1 MKQNFTAI
9 AMMLT
14 AVSASPQEVKVAEP
28 EFINSYCILTSD
40 STFAALP
47 KESGTI
53 GKHEN
58 KVKKWSKWIG
68 GAADIVGAGG
78 MIGAATAGSVGGVIN
93 GVRVMGGAAG
103 VASAAGT
110 VSGLAGSSGMDII
123 FKGGHSSYSVNADGN
138 NVRLLIK
145 GDNNETDPMDS
156 YRIVRFKE
164 SKKERRIQWIEFES
178 ALIGSDETKKA
189 GYVQFEGH
197 KYGNQSYLLTIP
209 ASELEKGEYGIF
221 YMSIITATT
230 IPVGTFSVK

>member
-1 MKQNFTAI
+1 
-9 AMMLT
+9 MMLM
-14 AVSASPQEVKVAEP
+14 AVSASAQEVKVAEP

-40 STFAALP
+40 STFATLP

-123 FKGGHSSYSVNADGN
+123 FKGGHSSYSVNANGN
-138 NVRLLIK
+138 NVRLLVK
-145 GDNNETDPMDS
+145 GENNETDPMDS

-197 KYGNQSYLLTIP
+197 KYGEQSYLLTIP

-221 YMSIITATT
+221 FMSIITATT

>member
-1 MKQNFTAI
+1 MKKSIFAI
-9 AMMLT
+9 AMTLT
-14 AVSASPQEVKVAEP
+14 AVSASAQGVKVAEP

-40 STFAALP
+40 STFATLP

-53 GKHEN
+53 GKHQN
-58 KVKKWSKWIG
+58 KVSKWSKIIG

-93 GVRVMGGAAG
+93 GVRVMGSAAG
-103 VASAAGT
+103 VANAAGT

-123 FKGGHSSYSVNADGN
+123 FKGGHSSYSFKADGS

-145 GDNNETDPMDS
+145 GESNETDPMDC
-156 YRIVRFKE
+156 YRIVRFKN
-164 SKKERRIQWIEFES
+164 SKKERRIQWIEFEP

-209 ASELEKGEYGIF
+209 ASEMEKGEYGIF

>member
-1 MKQNFTAI
+1 MKKNLI
-9 AMMLT
+9 SMVMMLT
-14 AVSASPQEVKVAEP
+14 AVSASAQEVKVAEP

-40 STFAALP
+40 STFATLP
-47 KESGTI
+47 KESGVI

-103 VASAAGT
+103 VANAAGT

-123 FKGGHSSYSVNADGN
+123 FKGGHSSYSFKADGN

-145 GDNNETDPMDS
+145 GENNET
-156 YRIVRFKE
+156 
-164 SKKERRIQWIEFES
+164 ES

-197 KYGNQSYLLTIP
+197 KYGNQSYLLSIP
-209 ASELEKGEYGIF
+209 ASEMEKGEYGIF

>member
-1 MKQNFTAI
+1 MKQFFITI

-14 AVSASPQEVKVAEP
+14 AVSVSAQEVKVEEP

-40 STFAALP
+40 STFATLP

-68 GAADIVGAGG
+68 GAANIVGAGG

-93 GVRVMGGAAG
+93 GVRVVGGAAG

-110 VSGLAGSSGMDII
+110 VSGLTGSSGMDII
-123 FKGGHSSYSVNADGN
+123 FKGGHSSYSVKLDGN

-145 GDNNETDPMDS
+145 GENNETDPMDS

-178 ALIGSDETKKA
+178 ALLGSDETKKA

-221 YMSIITATT
+221 YMSIITATA